1 MSTDITVLSTDYYYI
16 FLFFMGVQIKTKYFY
31 IMSELFTNQ
40 IFFDAYLISQINIFN
55 YSMNQSFSPQHPDLL
70 QISLKITLFRF

>member
-1 MSTDITVLSTDYYYI
+1 MLDFRTNLPIHFYNFKSTDITVLSTDYYYI

-40 IFFDAYLISQINIFN
+40 IFFYAYLISQINMFN
-55 YSMNQSFSPQHPDLL
+55 
-70 QISLKITLFRF
+70 